1 MLDLNQLSIES
12 TIFFFFFGQVHTT
25 YHISRSIQVQVLE
38 VEAAGTRGVQGQ
50 L

>member
-12 TIFFFFFGQVHTT
+12 TIFFFFGQVHTT